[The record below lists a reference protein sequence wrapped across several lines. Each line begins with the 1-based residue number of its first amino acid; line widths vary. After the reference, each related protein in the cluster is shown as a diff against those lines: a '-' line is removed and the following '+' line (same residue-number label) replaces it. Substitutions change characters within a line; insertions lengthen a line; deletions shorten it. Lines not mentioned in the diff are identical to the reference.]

1 MKLRTFTLFGP
12 LSAQKHCTPIENNS
26 HEDRKDRKEKN
37 DKIK

>member
-12 LSAQKHCTPIENNS
+12 LSAQQHYRPIENNS
-26 HEDRKDRKEKN
+26 HEERKDRKEKN